1 MLTGDR
7 RTLARVKSVV
17 RFLLLV
23 LALAGLVVFL
33 SFHISSIGPR
43 QTITV
48 GLSPYPWLKWTRLH
62 GLGDL
67 GHKVEVKALSWS
79 AAGLVVSV
87 VALVLRQRAK

>member
-1 MLTGDR
+1 MGGGHTI
-7 RTLARVKSVV
+7 ARVKSVV

-33 SFHISSIGPR
+33 SFHISSLGPR

-48 GLSPYPWLKWTRLH
+48 GASPYPWLTWTRLH

-87 VALVLRQRAK
+87 VALILRKRVK

>member
-1 MLTGDR
+1 VGVGHK
-7 RTLARVKSVV
+7 LARVKSAV

-48 GLSPYPWLKWTRLH
+48 GASPYPWLKWTRLH

-79 AAGLVVSV
+79 AVGLVVSI
-87 VALVLRQRAK
+87 VALVLRKRVK